1 MPLIFIFLLTLACHV
16 TATCQTPGVN
26 AGQPDNRALSK
37 QDTLEMAATGNTER
51 RSNENRLRQIM
62 IDDQLFA
69 AFTYDTS
76 GRILEEKT
84 RYLYTK
90 YFRDENGLVT
100 MSLTCED
107 PSLVSSNSRIADA
120 GKKRKEWVSPDNT
133 ENCRQQRYEYN
144 SKGQL
149 TKQSSY
155 RGYSTFVYDIH
166 DRIIRQNTF
175 LMDNLKMYIEYHY
188 DKRGNLL
195 KMVVYEKNGAGK
207 SQKMTT
213 HEYEYDHRINPY
225 KSFGLNIFPGKYT
238 NENNVIR
245 ERYQLHL
252 MANQEQVTRFEYTY
266 DSLGY
271 PVMLNKSQRLI
282 YQAAGVKP

>member
-1 MPLIFIFLLTLACHV
+1 
-16 TATCQTPGVN
+16 
-26 AGQPDNRALSK
+26 
-37 QDTLEMAATGNTER
+37 MAAIGNAVR
-51 RSNENRLRQIM
+51 RSTENRLRQILF
-62 IDDQLFA
+62 DDRLFA
-69 AFTYDTS
+69 EYTYDPA

-84 RYLYTK
+84 KYLYTK

-144 SKGQL
+144 SRGQL
-149 TKQSSY
+149 TRQSSY
-155 RGYSTFVYDIH
+155 RGYSTFVHDIH
-166 DRIIRQNTF
+166 DRIIRQNNY
-175 LMDNLKMYIEYHY
+175 LMDKLHMYIEYHY

-195 KMVVYEKNGAGK
+195 KMVVYETNGAGK

-213 HEYEYDHRINPY
+213 HEYEYDQRINPF

-238 NENNVIR
+238 NENNVIM
-245 ERYQLHL
+245 ERYRLHL

-271 PVMLNKSQRLI
+271 PVLVNGSQKYI
-282 YQAAGVKP
+282 YETIGVRQ